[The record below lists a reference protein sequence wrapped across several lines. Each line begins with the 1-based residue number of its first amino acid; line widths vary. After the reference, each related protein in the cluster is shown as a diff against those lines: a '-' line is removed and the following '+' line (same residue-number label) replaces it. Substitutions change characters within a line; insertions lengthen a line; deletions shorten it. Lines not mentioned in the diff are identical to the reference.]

1 MVMPYA
7 IKRIRF
13 KAIAVSLL
21 VISMVGTAA
30 YYVAEEFSN
39 RQSEDRIRD
48 AMLEVRAFHHYI
60 QNDMLPNYYRLMDE
74 ERLPQGFYAP
84 ELLSS
89 SYMARTFQK
98 YYNNER
104 KAIGL
109 PDVQYKIAAINPR
122 NPANEATEEEA
133 ALLKWFNEDQSR
145 DHLRM
150 IQEENGT
157 KYLVVAVP
165 FLKNEAKC
173 FVCHG
178 SVSDAPKQLQQL
190 YKWTG
195 GFDRT
200 PGEIPAVEIMKT
212 PIRSQFGM
220 PFYASIS
227 ALLVS
232 SILAAVVIGG
242 YLCRLQVKAATANL
256 ERQQAQ
262 LLVEKERAE
271 SANVAKSVFLANM
284 SHEIRTPLNG
294 ILGMLQLLNGAEAND
309 EQREYVSA
317 AMKSTKRL
325 TRLLSDILDISRIE
339 SGKMQLVESDVDMG
353 KIRQSIEE
361 VFAGTA
367 REKGID
373 LSFSWTP
380 DFPNVFRGDE
390 VRLHQILFNLVG
402 NAVKF
407 TDKGS
412 VHVAASVLPFTAG
425 ADIRVLITV
434 SDTGIGISD
443 EDLKGIFE
451 PFVQVEGSY
460 TRRFQG
466 AGLGLSI
473 VRKIVAMM
481 GGDVSIESEIGK
493 GTTVYLSLPFARCH
507 GTADHVAQV
516 GEEAHSRAIGPLRV
530 IVAEDDPV
538 NAIAARRMLENAGH
552 AVALA
557 RNGQDVLTLLA
568 ERDFDLILMDVQ
580 MPVMDGVEAAKKI
593 RRASEFGSKSLIPI
607 VAVTAYAMVGDRE
620 KILAAGMDDYIS
632 KPVDKET
639 LVEVIAR
646 VMETKPPAAVAV

>member
-1 MVMPYA
+1 MN
-7 IKRIRF
+7 IKYPINRIAS

-21 VISMVGTAA
+21 VVAMVGVAA

-74 ERLPQGFYAP
+74 GRLPQGFYAP

-104 KAIGL
+104 EAIGL

-122 NPANEATEEEA
+122 NPANKATEEEA

-157 KYLVVAVP
+157 RYLVVAVP

-212 PIRSQFGM
+212 PIKSQFGI
-220 PFYASIS
+220 PFYASMS

-232 SILAAVVIGG
+232 SLLAAVVIGG
-242 YLCRLQVKAATANL
+242 YVCRLQVKVATAHL
-256 ERQQAQ
+256 EKQQAQ
-262 LLVEKERAE
+262 LIVEKERAE
-271 SANVAKSVFLANM
+271 SANVAKSEFLANM

-294 ILGMLQLLNGAEAND
+294 VLGMLQLLKTADVND
-309 EQREYVSA
+309 ELKEYVDL
-317 AMKSTKRL
+317 AMKSTNRL

-339 SGKMQLVESDVDMG
+339 SGKMQLAESDVDLG
-353 KIRQSIEE
+353 KIKESLED
-361 VFAGTA
+361 VFSVTA
-367 REKGID
+367 REKGVALTFSFAQD
-373 LSFSWTP
+373 LPATL
-380 DFPNVFRGDE
+380 RGDE
-390 VRLHQILFNLVG
+390 VRLHQILFNVVG
-402 NAVKF
+402 NAIKF
-407 TDKGS
+407 TDKGA
-412 VHVAASVLPFTAG
+412 VRVAVSLLPFSAG
-425 ADIRVLITV
+425 ADARLLIMV

-443 EDLKGIFE
+443 EDLKDVFE

-460 TRRFQG
+460 ARRFQG

-473 VRKIVAMM
+473 VRKITALM
-481 GGDVSIESEIGK
+481 GGDIAIESEPGK
-493 GTTVYLSLPFARCH
+493 GTTVYFSLPFACR
-507 GTADHVAQV
+507 
-516 GEEAHSRAIGPLRV
+516 
-530 IVAEDDPV
+530 
-538 NAIAARRMLENAGH
+538 
-552 AVALA
+552 AVAMGEA
-557 RNGQDVLTLLA
+557 P
-568 ERDFDLILMDVQ
+568 RDDAL
-580 MPVMDGVEAAKKI
+580 
-593 RRASEFGSKSLIPI
+593 
-607 VAVTAYAMVGDRE
+607 
-620 KILAAGMDDYIS
+620 
-632 KPVDKET
+632 
-639 LVEVIAR
+639 
-646 VMETKPPAAVAV
+646 